1 MEFCAFEAT
10 IGTIFMVFTS
20 NKNFNLWDVYTN
32 GEFSLRNSKTYL
44 LERINSWNC
53 YIPKEFIVC
62 GLTTF
67 H

>member
-1 MEFCAFEAT
+1 
-10 IGTIFMVFTS
+10 MVFTS

-32 GEFSLRNSKTYL
+32 GEFFLRNSKTYL

-53 YIPKEFIVC
+53 YIPKEFIVSA
-62 GLTTF
+62 LTAF